1 MPGILA
7 GSPLLA
13 RRFLIALAVPAIV
26 YALYATAQ
34 QAMESQRMLKQVADL
49 QRHVSTLQADNARL
63 QNELTFRRG
72 DVYVEQVAREQL
84 GLVMPGDVAVVLSG
98 DRVPHPES
106 VRTPAAGEAPTARS
120 DQRDQTPLDAWF
132 AYFFGD

>member
-1 MPGILA
+1 MMPGILA

-72 DVYVEQVAREQL
+72 DVYVEQVAREQ
-84 GLVMPGDVAVVLSG
+84 S
-98 DRVPHPES
+98 
-106 VRTPAAGEAPTARS
+106 
-120 DQRDQTPLDAWF
+120 AW
-132 AYFFGD
+132 